1 MPNNIAI
8 HVNGEA
14 SEVPNGTTVADLLK
28 NLQITAKRI
37 AVEVNE
43 EILPRSQYADTALQ
57 DADQIEIVQAIG
69 GG

>member
-8 HVNGEA
+8 HVNGKA
-14 SEVPNGTTVADLLK
+14 NEVPSGTTVAELL
-28 NLQITAKRI
+28 NSMQITANRI

-43 EILPRSQYADTALQ
+43 EILPRSQYADTAIQ
-57 DADQIEIVQAIG
+57 QADHIEIVQAIG